1 MEEESKLRM
10 NEVSALSELKDLSRY
25 ECTPEMCAA
34 AVNEYA
40 WALEYVPEE
49 YKTPEMCRR
58 ALESSEKQGYGHLLL
73 LPHIP
78 FVEVCMEALERWGAK
93 GGYKLKEL
101 AAKIRPEVFDEK
113 MADYLVTKNGQCL
126 ELLPVHLQTKGRAE
140 KAVEVSGTAAIHS
153 NRVRPELK
161 TTDLWLKCAE
171 HSWNSFCIIPWKE
184 RSPETCLMAYLKFP
198 DMMEKRPGI
207 VLPMIENTCNVYS
220 LCKLMEEITNEK
232 FSFEQM
238 KDFYGGKPMVV
249 KRLEIPGGFLLNK
262 EVTFDKQTGKL
273 RFAPLQQGEK
283 QVQEKKRK
291 DEQQQVRKK
300 VNNNIPQRRIGR
312 KM

>member
-1 MEEESKLRM
+1 MEEELKLGM
-10 NEVSALSELKDLSRY
+10 NDVPALSELKDLSRY
-25 ECTPEMCAA
+25 ECTPKVCAA
-34 AVNEYA
+34 AVKEYA

-58 ALESSEKQGYGHLLL
+58 ALESSAKEGYGHLLL

-78 FVEVCMEALERWGAK
+78 FPDVCMEALERWGAK

-101 AAKIRPEVFDEK
+101 AAKIRPEVFNEK

-126 ELLPVHLQTKGRAE
+126 ELLPIHLQTKERAE
-140 KAVEVSGTAAIHS
+140 KAVEVSGTAAILS
-153 NRVRPELK
+153 NRVRLRLK
-161 TTDLWLKCAE
+161 TPELWLKCAE
-171 HSWNSFCIIPWKE
+171 HSWNSFCVIPWKE

-198 DMMEKRPGI
+198 DMMKKRPEI

-220 LCKLMEEITNEK
+220 LCRLMEQTTGEK
-232 FSFEQM
+232 FSFKQM
-238 KDFYGGKPMVV
+238 KDFYEGKPTVV
-249 KRLEIPGGFLLNK
+249 KRLEIPQGFLIDK

-273 RFAPLQQGEK
+273 RFAPLHQCGEQMQGR
-283 QVQEKKRK
+283 KRME
-291 DEQQQVRKK
+291 EQQQLRKK
-300 VNNNIPQRRIGR
+300 ANSNMSQRRIGR